1 MTVEGEGGEVSR
13 TSLPRYMA
21 KIPLAFGYI
30 TIWDIGEIGMADLIL
45 VRLGLAL

>member
-1 MTVEGEGGEVSR
+1 MEGEGGEVSR
-13 TSLPRYMA
+13 TSLPRYVA

-30 TIWDIGEIGMADLIL
+30 TIWDIGMADLIL